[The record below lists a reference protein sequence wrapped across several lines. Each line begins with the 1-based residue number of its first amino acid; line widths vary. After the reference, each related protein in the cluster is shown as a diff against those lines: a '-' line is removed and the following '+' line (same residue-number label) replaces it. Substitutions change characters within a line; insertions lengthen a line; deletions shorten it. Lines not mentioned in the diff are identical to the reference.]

1 VKEAKDLVR
10 EAQRAEVSGNKK
22 EASRLLR
29 EAAASYA
36 QAELPAREQK
46 MLRHAERLEGDEWG
60 FGDSLL
66 ADAADVERV
75 VETARTLV
83 EKKGPELAERER
95 ALWCSFCCRPNL
107 EVGALV
113 AGVTG
118 VYVCAECVVASAHL
132 LQVAVEAPLKKPQE
146 SEATWLPWQAQALE
160 RFRAQ
165 PPTLP
170 LIFGPPGSGKHFLA
184 RHLGRVPLTPLARVL
199 SNSIVISQAASPAA
213 ALRLPDGTDI
223 FDTASLGAT
232 LPAYA
237 PEVLAQVD
245 AVFVFASPASSD
257 LLPFLR
263 AWCQKDSVA
272 LPDDTL
278 NQLTQVAEQSGRGM
292 VELKALFSRLPKRLL

>member
-10 EAQRAEVSGNKK
+10 EAQRAEVIGNKK

-36 QAELPAREQK
+36 QASLPAREQK

-66 ADAADVERV
+66 ADDVERAA
-75 VETARTLV
+75 EPARTLV

-95 ALWCSFCCRPNL
+95 ALWCSFCCRPNV

-132 LQVAVEAPLKKPQE
+132 LQVAVEAPMKPQE
-146 SEATWLPWQAQALE
+146 AEVSWLPWQAQALV

-170 LIFGPPGSGKHFLA
+170 LIFGPAGSGKHFLA
-184 RHLGRVPLTPLARVL
+184 RHLGRVPLTPLARVV
-199 SNSIVISQAASPAA
+199 SNSILISQAPAPLA
-213 ALRLPDGTDI
+213 AVRLPDGTDI

-232 LPAYA
+232 LPDYA

-263 AWCQKDSVA
+263 AWCQRDSVV

-278 NQLTQVAEQSGRGM
+278 DQLTQVAQQSGRGM
-292 VELKALFSRLPKRLL
+292 VELKALFSRLPKRPS